1 MTDAR
6 ARLAPRVVVRFDD
19 LMRPRHRL
27 GFRVFRDRLSGV
39 RLVGR
44 AVLPLALLAVGPMVR
59 LAAQCPD
66 GSAPPCRV
74 ARPALA
80 PAANSVA
87 VLYFENRSRDSADAY
102 LAEGLTEAIITQLG
116 DLPRLT
122 VKSRFLVRRYRG
134 VAAPADPAAIG
145 RALGVNYLVT
155 GSVQRAGDRL
165 RVTAELARASSGD
178 RVWGQQ
184 YDRGDGDVF
193 AVQEDIAR
201 GVATGVAG
209 RLLPAEAAA
218 LAARPTRNNAAYDRM
233 LRGDVLLARR
243 DPTSVRGAIAEYA
256 AAARLDPS
264 LASAWARIGLA
275 DAIRLYWGWGD
286 GTPPPDSI
294 LANGWAAADRA
305 LALDS
310 SSSDGWMAR
319 GYLLML
325 RHPRTWDGAEEAM
338 RRAVALNPRNGEA
351 WQQLGDLLRT
361 KSAGHPAEDSVQRE
375 GMIAY
380 QRALAVEPSRPTTLK
395 VLAIAQPS
403 AREQLVL
410 LDSALRINPADYSIA
425 YFRAIALLA
434 LGDTVGARS
443 SADEMLRLAPDEARA
458 AGVAVRAMLAVQLGD
473 TAEAHTRVA
482 TLQRDLPQAG
492 PLEKFMGSWLAT
504 TLWRLGDRQGARA
517 VLERVPRGAMT
528 WALNLATLR
537 KLDLTDPAQRRLYEE
552 NRPPWAR

>member
-1 MTDAR
+1 LKNGTA
-6 ARLAPRVVVRFDD
+6 F
-19 LMRPRHRL
+19 
-27 GFRVFRDRLSGV
+27 G
-39 RLVGR
+39 
-44 AVLPLALLAVGPMVR
+44 LALAAAVPMER

-74 ARPALA
+74 ARPAPA

-134 VAAPADPAAIG
+134 VAAPAEPAAIG
-145 RALGVNYLVT
+145 RALGATYLVT
-155 GSVQRAGDRL
+155 GSVQRAGARL

-201 GVATGVAG
+201 SVATGVAG

-218 LAARPTRNNAAYDRM
+218 LAVRPTRSNAAYDHM

-243 DPTSVRGAIAEYA
+243 DPASVLGAIVQYE

-264 LASAWARIGLA
+264 LASAWAKIGLA

-294 LANGWAAADRA
+294 LVNGWAAVDRA

-319 GYLLML
+319 GYLLMF

-338 RRAVALNPRNGEA
+338 RRAVALNPRNAEA
-351 WQQLGDLLRT
+351 WQQLGDLLGIR
-361 KSAGHPAEDSVQRE
+361 SAGHPAADSVRRE
-375 GMIAY
+375 AMIAY
-380 QRALAVEPSRPTTLK
+380 QRALDVEPSRPTTLK
-395 VLAIAQPS
+395 VLATIQQRP
-403 AREQLVL
+403 RERLVL
-410 LDSALRINPADYSIA
+410 LDSALAINPTDESILV
-425 YFRAIALLA
+425 FRARALLA
-434 LGDTVGARS
+434 LGDTAGARS
-443 SADEMLRLAPDEARA
+443 SADESFRLAVGGARPAGA
-458 AGVAVRAMLAVQLGD
+458 AFRAMLAVALGD
-473 TAEAHTRVA
+473 TADARIRVA
-482 TLQRDLPQAG
+482 ALVSDLPRAG
-492 PLEKFMGSWLAT
+492 PLEMWAGTGLAT
-504 TLWRLGDRQGARA
+504 ALWQLGDREGARA
-517 VLERVPRGAMT
+517 VLERMPRGAMT

-537 KLDLTDPAQRRLYEE
+537 QLDLTDPAQRRLYEE
-552 NRPPWAR
+552 NRPPWAQ

>member
-1 MTDAR
+1 MSDDSQGKGDGGAVIR
-6 ARLAPRVVVRFDD
+6 AALVMALVAAAP
-19 LMRPRHRL
+19 
-27 GFRVFRDRLSGV
+27 
-39 RLVGR
+39 VG
-44 AVLPLALLAVGPMVR
+44 R

-74 ARPALA
+74 PRPATA

-134 VAAPADPAAIG
+134 MAVPADPAAIG
-145 RALGVNYLVT
+145 RALGATYLVT

-165 RVTAELARASSGD
+165 RVTAELARAASGD

-193 AVQEDIAR
+193 AIQEDIAR

-209 RLLPAEAAA
+209 RLLPAEAAS

-243 DPTSVRGAIAEYA
+243 DPVSVRGAIVEYA

-275 DAIRLYWGWGD
+275 AAIRLYWGWGD

-294 LANGWAAADRA
+294 LANGWAAVDRA

-310 SSSDGWMAR
+310 SSSDAWMAR
-319 GYLLML
+319 GYLLMY

-338 RRAVALNPRNGEA
+338 RRAVALNPRNAEA
-351 WQQLGDLLRT
+351 WQQLGDLLGI
-361 KSAGHPAEDSVQRE
+361 KSAGHPAADSVRRE
-375 GMIAY
+375 AMIAY
-380 QRALAVEPSRPTTLK
+380 QRALDVEPSRPTTLK
-395 VLAIAQPS
+395 VLANIQQRP
-403 AREQLVL
+403 RDRLVL
-410 LDSALRINPADYSIA
+410 LDSAFGINPADPSILI
-425 YFRAIALLA
+425 FRARALLA

-443 SADEMLRLAPDEARA
+443 SADESLRLSSDGARPVGEAF
-458 AGVAVRAMLAVQLGD
+458 RAMLAVAFGDTADARARVAALLRQLPQTGPLEMWTGSGLATALWQLGD
-473 TAEAHTRVA
+473 RE
-482 TLQRDLPQAG
+482 
-492 PLEKFMGSWLAT
+492 
-504 TLWRLGDRQGARA
+504 GARA
-517 VLERVPRGAMT
+517 VLERMPRGAMT

-537 KLDLTDPAQRRLYEE
+537 QLDLTDPAQRRLYEE
-552 NRPPWAR
+552 NRPPWAE

>member
-1 MTDAR
+1 M
-6 ARLAPRVVVRFDD
+6 
-19 LMRPRHRL
+19 
-27 GFRVFRDRLSGV
+27 
-39 RLVGR
+39 
-44 AVLPLALLAVGPMVR
+44 AVAAAVPIAG

-74 ARPALA
+74 GRPAAA

-134 VAAPADPAAIG
+134 TAVPADPAVIG
-145 RALGVNYLVT
+145 RALGVTYLVT
-155 GSVQRAGDRL
+155 GSVQRARDRL
-165 RVTAELARASSGD
+165 RVTAELARAASGD

-193 AVQEDIAR
+193 AIQEDIAR

-218 LAARPTRNNAAYDRM
+218 LAARPTRSNAAYDHM

-243 DPTSVRGAIAEYA
+243 DPESVRGAIAEYEE
-256 AAARLDPS
+256 AARLDPL
-264 LASAWARIGLA
+264 LAAAWARIGLA

-294 LANGWAAADRA
+294 LATGWAAADRA

-310 SSSDGWMAR
+310 ASSDAWMAR
-319 GYLLML
+319 GYLLMF
-325 RHPRTWDGAEEAM
+325 RDPRTWDGAEEAM
-338 RRAVALNPRNGEA
+338 RRAVALNPRNAEA
-351 WQQLGDLLRT
+351 WQQLGDLLGIR
-361 KSAGHPAEDSVQRE
+361 SAGHPAADSVQRE
-375 GMIAY
+375 AMRAY
-380 QRALAVEPSRPTTLK
+380 RRALDVEPSRPTTLK
-395 VLAIAQPS
+395 VLANVQQRP
-403 AREQLVL
+403 RDRLVL
-410 LDSALRINPADYSIA
+410 LDSALDINPADQSILV
-425 YFRAIALLA
+425 FRARALLA
-434 LGDTVGARS
+434 LGDTAGARS
-443 SADEMLRLAPDEARA
+443 SADASFRLAVGGARPVGA
-458 AGVAVRAMLAVQLGD
+458 AFRAVLAVALGD
-473 TAEAHTRVA
+473 TADARSRVA
-482 TLQRDLPQAG
+482 ALLRELPPAG
-492 PLEKFMGSWLAT
+492 PLERWTGSGLAT
-504 TLWRLGDRQGARA
+504 ALWQLGDREGARA
-517 VLERVPRGAMT
+517 VLERIPPGAMT

-537 KLDLTDPAQRRLYEE
+537 QLDLNDPAQRRLYEE